1 MMNETT
7 RLSTAVNR
15 PVDCDVEKRII
26 RQAVISTT
34 GLAAD
39 GMIILPEGI
48 LLERYL
54 KNPIVTRTHLAILTE
69 PQENPVVIGAVV
81 SLAASA
87 LDLVAEIQF
96 ADTEQGRDY
105 AVLYGCNATRQACM
119 RGWSVEG
126 AILETTSANWK
137 QAQAISGQYWNAVLA
152 ERLQK
157 KLTSIKVIRRLELSV
172 LSAEALGADRNA
184 LTRAAKDGVVVAG
197 ELLTRI
203 DLHAA
208 TMEVAQLKEKM
219 SETDARVLQLEK
231 DISALRGEQAAGAA
245 RSNAAALLQ
254 ELHSLTAELNRK
266 G

>member
-1 MMNETT
+1 MKETT

-39 GMIILPEGI
+39 GMILLPEGI

-54 KNPIVTRTHLAILTE
+54 KNPIVTRMHLALLSDVPE
-69 PQENPVVIGAVV
+69 EPVVIGAVV
-81 SLAASA
+81 SLVPAP
-87 LDLVAEIQF
+87 LELVAEIQF

-126 AILETTSANWK
+126 AILETISANWK
-137 QAQAISGQYWNAVLA
+137 QAQTISGQYWDAVLS

-157 KLTSIKVIRRLELSV
+157 KLTSIKIIRRFELSV

-184 LTRAAKDGVVVAG
+184 LTRAAKVGVAVAG

-208 TMEVAQLKEKM
+208 TMEVAQLKTRM
-219 SETDARVLQLEK
+219 SETDAKVLQLEK
-231 DISALRGEQAAGAA
+231 DITALRGEQAAGAA
-245 RSNAAALLQ
+245 QSNAAALLE
-254 ELHSLTAELNRK
+254 ELRDLARTFH
-266 G
+266 